1 MKVGDLTVSSQVTG
15 VGTSSEGDFGAN
27 QWLVDELFQQYKVDK
42 NFRRQ
47 GVVAGDG
54 AVSAQNAGSTAQK
67 ADAQQPSP
75 SVTKPP
81 TQPVRVAKTTAKP
94 ASEAPIPAQPV
105 AKKADADVEDETEDK
120 VTPLRGLQKTL
131 TRNVSISRSR
141 FRPRRACARSPR
153 S

>member
-42 NFRRQ
+42 NSVDKEWWPVMEQ
-47 GVVAGDG
+47 YA
-54 AVSAQNAGSTAQK
+54 AQNAGSTAQK

-105 AKKADADVEDETEDK
+105 AKRADADVEDETEDK
-120 VTPLRGLQKTL
+120 VTPLRGLPKTL
-131 TRNVSISRSR
+131 ARNMDQSIS
-141 FRPRRACARSPR
+141 A
-153 S
+153 